1 LSVNTIEEMTVP
13 AARSGR
19 EATRGASARDA
30 TPATQPAPWWLS
42 PTSLAWRLFL
52 TCWILY
58 GIHFAT
64 DVVREHYPAVA
75 LGDDFTFRLDPY
87 GGLHPDLFETT
98 GRGWHI
104 GNNPG
109 VSILAAIPYVMAR
122 PVIDPLVSR
131 VQAGRAARG
140 DTVAPGFDSPRAR
153 SPGFFAEAYR
163 RGLDVKLGL
172 AALVTHSFF
181 MAPASA
187 LGVLFVFF
195 ALRWVL
201 RSDRDAF
208 WLAVIYAFATP
219 VFFRTGFL
227 NHNLMLGHI
236 AFAGFYGVWNPG
248 RAAAPSGRVRTFLAG
263 VAGGTAILFDY
274 SGVIFLLGL
283 FAYVLYRTYREE
295 GLQPAVRHGV
305 TYVVGTL
312 GPILV
317 LWFYQWRAFGNPFLP
332 GQHWMPPVE
341 YIDRGYQGY
350 SAPQIELVLSLLFDH
365 RYGLFVTAPILML
378 AAVSPF
384 LRARPDTDLPRIEKW
399 VCLLLFVA
407 LLVFFSGNNYTRLQW
422 NTGVR
427 YLTPILPFLFLPAA
441 IVLWRLP
448 RTAFHSIV
456 IASITLNWCMAMN
469 REVWRPLGVLDPV
482 FRVLTSGFQ
491 LPALTTLSRMEM
503 FRNWVPETVSAL
515 PIFALTGAV
524 LWVIWS
530 GARRNRTA
538 SAANDNATRSHV

>member
-1 LSVNTIEEMTVP
+1 MSADTIEDTAEWN
-13 AARSGR
+13 A
-19 EATRGASARDA
+19 ERGPRGGSRPSRDVA
-30 TPATQPAPWWLS
+30 PPRPPAPWWL
-42 PTSLAWRLFL
+42 PTSSLAWRLFF
-52 TCWILY
+52 TCWIVY

-75 LGDDFTFRLDPY
+75 LGDSFTFRLDPY
-87 GGLHPDLFETT
+87 GGLHPDLFETP

-109 VSILAAIPYVMAR
+109 VSMFAAIPYALAR
-122 PVIDPLVSR
+122 PVIDPIVNR
-131 VQAGRAARG
+131 VEAGRIARG
-140 DTVAPGFDSPRAR
+140 DTIPPEFDSPRRR

-187 LGVLFVFF
+187 LGVLFIFF

-208 WLAVIYAFATP
+208 WLAVLYAFATP

-248 RAAAPSGRVRTFLAG
+248 RTAWPSDRTRTFLAG
-263 VAGGTAILFDY
+263 LAGGMAMLFDY
-274 SGVIFLLGL
+274 SGVIFLLGM
-283 FAYVLYRTYREE
+283 FAYVLLRKHREA
-295 GLQPAVRHGV
+295 GMSPAFRHGV
-305 TYVVGTL
+305 IYVLGTL
-312 GPILV
+312 GPVFL

-341 YIDRGYQGY
+341 FIDRGYQGY
-350 SAPQIELVLSLLFDH
+350 SAPQFELVRSLLFDH
-365 RYGLFVTAPILML
+365 RYGLLVTAPILLL
-378 AAVSPF
+378 AVAAPF
-384 LRARPDTDLPRIEKW
+384 LRARPETDLPRFEKW
-399 VCLLLFVA
+399 ACLLLAIA
-407 LLVFFSGNNYTRLQW
+407 LIVFFSGNNYTRLQW

-448 RTAFHSIV
+448 RGAFWPIA
-456 IASITLNWCMAMN
+456 IASVTLNWCMAMN
-469 REVWRPLGVLDPV
+469 REVWRPLGVFEPV
-482 FRVLTSGFQ
+482 IRVFSGGFE

-503 FRNWVPETVSAL
+503 FRPWVPTTVSAI
-515 PIFALTGAV
+515 PILLLTAVV
-524 LWVIWS
+524 LWVVWRVPGS
-530 GARRNRTA
+530 PTARA
-538 SAANDNATRSHV
+538 SEENAQAGSHV

>member
-1 LSVNTIEEMTVP
+1 
-13 AARSGR
+13 
-19 EATRGASARDA
+19 
-30 TPATQPAPWWLS
+30 
-42 PTSLAWRLFL
+42 
-52 TCWILY
+52 
-58 GIHFAT
+58 
-64 DVVREHYPAVA
+64 
-75 LGDDFTFRLDPY
+75 
-87 GGLHPDLFETT
+87 
-98 GRGWHI
+98 
-104 GNNPG
+104 
-109 VSILAAIPYVMAR
+109 
-122 PVIDPLVSR
+122 
-131 VQAGRAARG
+131 
-140 DTVAPGFDSPRAR
+140 
-153 SPGFFAEAYR
+153 
-163 RGLDVKLGL
+163 
-172 AALVTHSFF
+172 
-181 MAPASA
+181 
-187 LGVLFVFF
+187 
-195 ALRWVL
+195 
-201 RSDRDAF
+201 
-208 WLAVIYAFATP
+208 VIYAFATP

-248 RAAAPSGRVRTFLAG
+248 RVAGPSDRVRTFLAG

-274 SGVIFLLGL
+274 SGVVFLLGL
-283 FAYVLYRTYREE
+283 FAYVLYRTYREQ
-295 GLQPAVRHGV
+295 GLQPAVRNGAI
-305 TYVVGTL
+305 YVLGTL
-312 GPILV
+312 GPVLV

-350 SAPQIELVLSLLFDH
+350 GAPQIELVLSLLFDH

-399 VCLLLFVA
+399 MCLLLFAA
-407 LLVFFSGNNYTRLQW
+407 LLVFFAGNNYTRLQW

-441 IVLWRLP
+441 IALWRLP

-469 REVWRPLGVLDPV
+469 REVWRPLGVLEPV
-482 FRVLTSGFQ
+482 FRVFTSGFQ

-503 FRNWVPETVSAL
+503 FRSWVPETVSAL
-515 PIFALTGAV
+515 PIFALTGAM

-538 SAANDNATRSHV
+538 SANDSPARAHD